1 MAWTIEYTDH
11 AQAQIARLDRQVA
24 QRIVNYLE
32 RRIATLENPRQAGKA
47 LQGRPRR
54 WVYRV
59 GYYRIICDIQDDRLV
74 ALVVEVG
81 HRSRVYR

>member
-1 MAWTIEYTDH
+1 MGWTVEYTDA
-11 AQAQIARLDRQVA
+11 AQGQIARLDRPVA
-24 QRIVNYLE
+24 QRIARFLE
-32 RRIATLENPRQAGKA
+32 ERIAPLDHPRQAGKA

-59 GYYRIICDIQDDRLV
+59 GYYRVICDIQDEVLIV
-74 ALVVEVG
+74 LVVEID

>member
-1 MAWTIEYTDH
+1 MGWTVEYTDA
-11 AQAQIARLDRQVA
+11 AQGQMARLDRPVA
-24 QRIVNYLE
+24 QRIARFLE
-32 RRIATLENPRQAGKA
+32 ERIAQLDKPRQAGKA

-59 GYYRIICDIQDDRLV
+59 GDYRVICDIRDEVLIV
-74 ALVVEVG
+74 LVVEID

>member
-1 MAWTIEYTDH
+1 MGWTVEYTDA
-11 AQAQIARLDRQVA
+11 AQGQMARLDRPVA
-24 QRIVNYLE
+24 QRIARFLE
-32 RRIATLENPRQAGKA
+32 ERIAPLDHPRQAGKA

-59 GYYRIICDIQDDRLV
+59 GDYRVVCDIRDEVLV
-74 ALVVEVG
+74 VLVVEID

>member
-1 MAWTIEYTDH
+1 MGSKWSGLAPALTWFSRPATQQNATEP
-11 AQAQIARLDRQVA
+11 
-24 QRIVNYLE
+24 E

-54 WVYRV
+54 WIYRV
-59 GYYRIICDIQDDRLV
+59 GYYRVICDIQDTDLIV
-74 ALVVEVG
+74 LVVEVG

>member
-1 MAWTIEYTDH
+1 MGWTIEYTDA
-11 AQAQIARLDRQVA
+11 AQGQMARLDRPVA
-24 QRIVNYLE
+24 QRIARFLE
-32 RRIATLENPRQAGKA
+32 ERIAPLDHPRQAGKA

-59 GYYRIICDIQDDRLV
+59 GDYRVICDIRDEVLIV
-74 ALVVEVG
+74 LVVEIA